1 MYERAVYFLPRL
13 VQKMAFLLNVLVTKE
28 KFSRAALLNNGD
40 VSFIDDMHISI
51 THLPIRPLLNP

>member
-13 VQKMAFLLNVLVTKE
+13 VQKMAFLLTVLVTKE

-40 VSFIDDMHISI
+40 FSFIDDMHV